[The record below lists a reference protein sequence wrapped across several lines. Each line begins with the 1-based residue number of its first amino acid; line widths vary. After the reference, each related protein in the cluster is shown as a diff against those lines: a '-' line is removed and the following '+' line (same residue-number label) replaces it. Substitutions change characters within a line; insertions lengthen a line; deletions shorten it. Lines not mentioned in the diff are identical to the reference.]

1 MKLVVLDGGH
11 GGHDSG
17 AKGYGMQEKDL
28 TLKIVHY
35 TRDFLKPYDVKVI
48 LTREVDKYLT
58 LQERCNIA
66 NKNKADLF
74 ISIHI
79 NAGGGTGFE
88 SFIHNVVPEQTIER
102 QNIIHNEI
110 YKKVYGRNRGQK
122 RNNFYV
128 LGNTNMDA
136 ILTECGFIDNND
148 DAYLLKSDGY
158 LKRIALG
165 HANGIV
171 KALNLKKK

>member
-1 MKLVVLDGGH
+1 MIVVVLDGGH

-17 AKGYGMQEKDL
+17 ANGYGMKEKDL
-28 TLKIVHY
+28 TLKITQY

-48 LTREVDKYLT
+48 LTRETDKYLT
-58 LQERCNIA
+58 LQERCDIA

-74 ISIHI
+74 ISVHI

-88 SFIHNVVPEQTIER
+88 SFIHNVVPKQTIER
-102 QNIIHNEI
+102 QIIIHNEI

-122 RNNFYV
+122 RNNYYV

-158 LKRIALG
+158 LKRLALG